1 MMLMKINRIKIDGFK
16 NIDDVQIELNN
27 NMLSL
32 LSANSYGKSNFLNG
46 IVFGFDFIHASTE
59 NKSRMMHDIS
69 SMPLNRKK
77 LYQDF
82 KFEIE
87 INDIDD
93 NDLIYGYSFSW
104 KKKNG
109 KSTLMYK
116 LKSIKIFR
124 LKSKRSIKK
133 PLNNAKKK
141 KKNL

>member
-1 MMLMKINRIKIDGFK
+1 MKINRIKIDGFK

-104 KKKNG
+104 KKKNDD
-109 KSTLMYK
+109 KN
-116 LKSIKIFR
+116 SI
-124 LKSKRSIKK
+124 
-133 PLNNAKKK
+133 NEEY
-141 KKNL
+141 